1 VGRADRA
8 HGVIFASY
16 YMLPMVQ
23 KTIFNALDRPANRHV
38 PDLNGRELAILLP
51 LVVLILWLG
60 VYPKPFLDRMEP
72 SAQRVLAQVRE
83 SRLPQGFGAPVAVQ
97 P

>member
-1 VGRADRA
+1 
-8 HGVIFASY
+8 
-16 YMLPMVQ
+16 MLPMVQ
-23 KTIFNALDRPANRHV
+23 RTIFNALDKPANRDV

-51 LVVLILWLG
+51 LALLILWLG

-72 SAQRVLAQVRE
+72 SARRVLAQVQE
-83 SRLPQGFGAPVAVQ
+83 SRLPQGLGAPAGVAVQ